1 MKKPKKQAAA
11 RFNSRRAGVLGRTV
25 PHEAGGP
32 PAEMN
37 DPAAL
42 IRRQP
47 AVLALALLVVA
58 AAFAWSYWPT
68 LVGLVRAWDREPDY
82 SHGFFVAPL
91 ALYFLWLRRDMAPHA
106 SSRIAWGGVVLILMS
121 IAVRYAGALI
131 YIDSIDGWS
140 IPIWV
145 LGVVWLFWGRRVA
158 WWAAPAAGF
167 LWFMV
172 PLPWRVERWLSLP
185 LQGIATRLSSWTLQF
200 LGQPAIAS
208 GHTILI
214 GNEQM
219 EIAEACSGLRIF
231 VGIFALAVA
240 YVICVRR
247 PWWERALLLLSALPV
262 ALVANATRI
271 VVTGLLYQ
279 LVSGEAAHKFSH
291 DISGWVSI
299 PFAALLFAGVLW
311 YVDHLFREVEL
322 LDVSSLVRREWMP
335 AGQNTQ

>member
-1 MKKPKKQAAA
+1 MKKSRKQSAA
-11 RFNSRRAGVLGRTV
+11 RFSSRRSGSLGAATRR
-25 PHEAGGP
+25 EAVAP
-32 PAEMN
+32 PTEVN
-37 DPAAL
+37 GETT
-42 IRRQP
+42 ITRRQP
-47 AVLALALLVVA
+47 AMVALALVVVA
-58 AAFAWSYWPT
+58 AAFAWAYWPT

-91 ALYFLWLRRDMAPHA
+91 ALYFLWLRRDVAPQA
-106 SSRIAWGGVVLILMS
+106 SPKLAWGGLVLILLS
-121 IAVRYAGALI
+121 LVIRYAGAFI

-145 LGVVWLFWGRRVA
+145 LGVVWLFWGSRIA
-158 WWAAPAAGF
+158 WWAAPAAAF

-185 LQGIATRLSSWTLQF
+185 LQGIATRLSCWTLQF
-200 LGQPAIAS
+200 LGQPAIAA
-208 GHTILI
+208 GNTILI
-214 GNEQM
+214 GDQQM
-219 EIAEACSGLRIF
+219 EVAEACSGLRIF

-262 ALVANATRI
+262 ALIANATRI

-279 LVSGEAAHKFSH
+279 LVSGEAAQKFSH

-299 PFAALLFAGVLW
+299 PFAAVLFAGVLW
-311 YVDHLFREVEL
+311 YVDRLFREVEL
-322 LDVSSLVRREWMP
+322 VDVGSLVRRERMVVS
-335 AGQNTQ
+335 